1 MPALPFIDK
10 RDAAGTQLLPS
21 IHMREAAQGAAQSLS
36 TAATTIVKRLP
47 NMGGRPNV
55 GGRQSSGSNAN
66 GVIAIPTVYQGI
78 NTSPQPGTVVGIVVG
93 SVGAFLL
100 ILWVLWILSNGGG
113 FIRASEYEEEDVV
126 VRRRSRSPRR
136 RSERPEMIIKE
147 TSSRR
152 PERIVRQERIVRDIP
167 PVRGPSRIR
176 EEIIL
181 DEPRRRVD
189 GDDIVEVIE
198 EHSSIS
204 GAPPP
209 RRKSRRSSG
218 YR

>member
-1 MPALPFIDK
+1 MPTLPVLDK
-10 RDAAGTQLLPS
+10 RDAAEAHLLS
-21 IHMREAAQGAAQSLS
+21 STHMREAVRGATQSIS
-36 TAATTIVKRLP
+36 MTATTIMKRLP
-47 NMGGRPNV
+47 NLGPRRNIE
-55 GGRQSSGSNAN
+55 GRQSSSAN

-126 VRRRSRSPRR
+126 VRRRSRSSHRH
-136 RSERPEMIIKE
+136 SERPEMVIRAS
-147 TSSRR
+147 SSRR

-167 PVRGPSRIR
+167 PSRGPSRIR
-176 EEIIL
+176 EEIII
-181 DEPRRRVD
+181 DEPRRRVE

-198 EHSSIS
+198 EHSSVS